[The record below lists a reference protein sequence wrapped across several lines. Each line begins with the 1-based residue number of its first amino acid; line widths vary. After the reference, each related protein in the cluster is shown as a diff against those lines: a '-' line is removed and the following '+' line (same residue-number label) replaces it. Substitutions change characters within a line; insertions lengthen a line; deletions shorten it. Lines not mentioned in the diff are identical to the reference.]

1 MSTSPRAVL
10 VTRETD
16 FARLIATHATRGQAE
31 FFLRRRGQDIKTV
44 ERARDKIV
52 DAVNMVRQSLPED
65 WPLAQVAR
73 HELDRFIFAE
83 GDLVFAIGQDG
94 LVANLA
100 KYLNGQP
107 VFGVNPDPEV
117 YEGALAQLEAES
129 VKKYVAAVL
138 NGRAKIE
145 RRTML
150 QAQLDEGPQL
160 FGLNEIFIGHR
171 THQSARYEIT
181 LGESTEN
188 QSSSGVIVATGT
200 GATGWARSIMTA
212 THNPLDIGPE
222 EKTAVFFAREP
233 WPSKSTGCAMAYG
246 TVSRGEQVMLL
257 SHMNDGGVVFADGME
272 EDRLEFSWGRTLRVS
287 IADKTLNLVSLS

>member
-1 MSTSPRAVL
+1 LSAAPRAVL

-16 FARLIATHATRGQAE
+16 FARLIAAHATRGQAE
-31 FFLRRRGQDIKTV
+31 FFLRRRGQDIQTV
-44 ERARDKIV
+44 ERARDKIM
-52 DAVNMVRQSLPED
+52 DAVNQVRRSLPED
-65 WPLAQVAR
+65 WPFAHVAR

-83 GDLVFAIGQDG
+83 GDYVFAIGQDG

-100 KYLNGQP
+100 KYLSGQP
-107 VFGVNPDPEV
+107 VFGVNPDPDV
-117 YEGALAQLEAES
+117 YEGALAQLDAGS
-129 VKKYVAAVL
+129 LKRRVSDVIK
-138 NGRAKIE
+138 GSAKIE

-150 QAQLDEGPQL
+150 KAQLDDGPQL

-181 LGESTEN
+181 LGESSES

-212 THNPLDIGPE
+212 THNPLAIGPE
-222 EKTAVFFAREP
+222 EETAMFFAREP

-246 TVSRGEQVMLL
+246 IVSRGQDVTLL

-272 EDRLEFSWGRTLRVS
+272 EDRLEFSWGKTLRVS
-287 IADKTLNLVSLS
+287 IAGKTLNLVSGS

>member
-1 MSTSPRAVL
+1 MSASPRAVL

-16 FARLIATHATRGQAE
+16 YARLIAAHATRGQAE
-31 FFLRRRGQDIKTV
+31 FFLRRRGQNIQSV

-52 DAVNMVRQSLPED
+52 EAVNQVRQCLPED
-65 WPLAQVAR
+65 WPVAQVAR

-83 GDLVFAIGQDG
+83 GDFVFAIGQDG

-100 KYLNGQP
+100 KYLSGQP
-107 VFGVNPDPEV
+107 VFGVNPDPDI
-117 YEGALAQLEAES
+117 YEGALAQLDS
-129 VKKYVAAVL
+129 SSLKKRLSAVL
-138 NGRAKIE
+138 KGSARIE

-150 QAQLDEGPQL
+150 KAQLDDGPQL

-171 THQSARYEIT
+171 SHQSARYDIT
-181 LGESTEN
+181 LGESSES

-212 THNPLDIGPE
+212 TRNPLVIGPE
-222 EKTAVFFAREP
+222 EETAVYFAREP

-246 TVSRGEQVMLL
+246 LMSRGEDVTLL

-272 EDRLEFSWGRTLRVS
+272 EDRLEFSWGKTLRVS
-287 IADKTLNLVSLS
+287 IADKTLNLVSGS